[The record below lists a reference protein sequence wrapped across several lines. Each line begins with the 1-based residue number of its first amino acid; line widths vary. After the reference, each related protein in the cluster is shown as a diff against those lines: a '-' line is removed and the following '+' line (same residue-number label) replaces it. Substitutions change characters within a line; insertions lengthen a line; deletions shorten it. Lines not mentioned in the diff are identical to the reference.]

1 MCESNLDAR
10 KKTRRLVGLPVFSHY
25 GSLHRC
31 LAFIQNPASLTP
43 WSSPNPLP
51 PLAASVPATTA
62 SSSHAR
68 SQICQTNPTPTCSRR
83 SWAARYS
90 PLFSHHLQRT
100 FKLCHHCTTCCCSH
114 PSRRGKLLPCW
125 QRLQRPCR
133 RSQCPFLTWGAL
145 AATEFAVMC
154 VRYSDLCVCGT
165 RVHF

>member
-83 SWAARYS
+83 SWAARYFQ
-90 PLFSHHLQRT
+90 LFSHHLQRM
-100 FKLCHHCTTCCCSH
+100 FKLCHHCTYAQPAAAATPAAGASCCH
-114 PSRRGKLLPCW
+114 VGRAYNDPVDAVNA
-125 QRLQRPCR
+125 
-133 RSQCPFLTWGAL
+133 PFLHGGLWQQRSSL
-145 AATEFAVMC
+145 L
-154 VRYSDLCVCGT
+154 SLQ
-165 RVHF
+165 